1 MPVRRQRS
9 NEQYRLLFFDFL
21 MITILAVNLAWIVFD
36 WLFGFPDVRGFL
48 RDISPGFTD
57 WYAAVIHPHFIVVDL
72 VFVGIYLID
81 FTVGWVFAVIRKRY
95 HRWYFYPFVHWYDL
109 LGTIPIAGFRFLRL
123 LRVITIVYRLNRAG
137 VIDLA
142 STPPGRLAIKY
153 YGVLVEEVSDRV
165 VLKMIADAQDE
176 VRNGGPLL
184 DRIVADVVRPRKT
197 ELVGWLSQRIQ
208 SAAVQNYERY
218 QTDLQSY
225 VERRI
230 GLALADNRELGR
242 LDQLPIFGAM
252 ARDALDRAVSDI
264 VSNVIHG
271 MFRDLASERNRAFLD
286 ESADLFFDA
295 LLIKDDDAELNA
307 IIRST
312 VDRSL
317 EIVKH
322 HVSVQH
328 WKLRDLAEDEED
340 LKRRLHEELERM
352 REENRRERTQ
362 GR

>member
-1 MPVRRQRS
+1 
-9 NEQYRLLFFDFL
+9 

-36 WLFGFPDVRGFL
+36 WMFGFTDVRTFL
-48 RDISPGFTD
+48 RSISPGFTR
-57 WYAAVIHPHFIVVDL
+57 WYGETIHPHFIVVDL
-72 VFVGIYLID
+72 VFVAIYLID
-81 FTVGWVFAVIRKRY
+81 FTVGWIFAAVRRRY
-95 HRWYFYPFVHWYDL
+95 HRWYFYPFIHWYDL

-123 LRVITIVYRLNRAG
+123 LRVITIVYRLNRTG
-137 VIDLA
+137 VISLA
-142 STPPGRLAIKY
+142 ATPPGRLAVKY

-165 VLKMIADAQDE
+165 VLKMIADVQDE

-184 DRIVADVVRPRKT
+184 DRIIADVIRPRKA

-208 SAAVQNYERY
+208 TAASQNYERY
-218 QTDLQSY
+218 QSDLQSY

-230 GLALADNRELGR
+230 GIALASNDELRR

-252 ARDALDRAVSDI
+252 ARDALDRAVSGI
-264 VSNVIHG
+264 VSDVIHG
-271 MFRDLASERNRAFLD
+271 IFSDLTSERNRVVLD

-295 LLIKDDDAELNA
+295 LLMKGDDVELNN

-317 EIVKH
+317 EVVKH
-322 HVSVQH
+322 HVSIQH

-340 LKRRLHEELERM
+340 LKRRLHDELERL
-352 REENRRERTQ
+352 RRESGEDTRSQPT
-362 GR
+362 